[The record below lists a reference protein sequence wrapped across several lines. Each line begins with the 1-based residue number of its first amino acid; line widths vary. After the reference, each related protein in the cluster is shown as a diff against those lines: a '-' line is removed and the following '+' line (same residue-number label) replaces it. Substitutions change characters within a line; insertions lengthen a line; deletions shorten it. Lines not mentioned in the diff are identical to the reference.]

1 MQPESNSVI
10 NDDVSFCIIPEEN
23 MFKISKG
30 YTTVSKTIR
39 ITEDKAEYLENLA
52 SEHNISFNKLINQCI
67 DFALKNFCPDKPEKT
82 EKKK

>member
-1 MQPESNSVI
+1 MQPEKDSLI
-10 NDDVSFCIIPEEN
+10 NNDVSFCIVSEEN

-30 YTTVSKTIR
+30 YSTVSKTIR
-39 ITEDKAEYLENLA
+39 LTEDKAEMLENLA
-52 SEHNISFNKLINQCI
+52 ADYDISFNKLINQCI